1 MHVLLEKSNPVSIE
15 CFANYSVCIVKH
27 KEIFSK
33 ALSILFRTIS
43 MKLLINVVVFGNTL
57 QLMIVP
63 VGNIRFICS
72 MNLS

>member
-33 ALSILFRTIS
+33 AVSIS